1 MNPEVPVQAQLDAY
15 NARDLAR
22 LAAHRFKLPKLHAEL
37 INRIVPG
44 NKVVDLEGICGV
56 RDEPFEAVLV
66 FEVSGALISK
76 VCFFDAA

>member
-1 MNPEVPVQAQLDAY
+1 MQAQLDAY
-15 NARDLAR
+15 AAHDPAR

-44 NKVVDLEGICGV
+44 NNVVDHERFCGV
-56 RDEPFEAVLV
+56 RDEPFEAALVL
-66 FEVSGALISK
+66 EVSGALISK